1 MSASCLKKFC
11 FTQLEISRYN
21 IQGMTSERNWMQ
33 LGLMLFSAVVALMIT
48 IDVPYLLFL
57 RSLIEPQTDTNLA
70 ILHIAA
76 IAVLIVMCIVYATL
90 VILKTG
96 QHEANASLGKP
107 SCGSIA
113 PFFFLGFLLLLH
125 FSLTI
130 TASQHLTNNARND
143 LITNVRQYWQFR
155 TDSLEQR
162 FVDDVQANL
171 HCCGEN
177 GVEDYGM
184 LDIPASCCNSQ
195 GCDAVRAYQTG
206 CLPMISAELSSQG
219 LLPIVA
225 SGLALL
231 LLVLTTAGII
241 RIRYGNDRL
250 TDGPLMRPLIKPG
263 KQTHPCSI

>member
-1 MSASCLKKFC
+1 
-11 FTQLEISRYN
+11 
-21 IQGMTSERNWMQ
+21 MQ

-48 IDVPYLLFL
+48 FDVPYLLFL
-57 RSLIEPQTDTNLA
+57 RSHIEPETDTNLA

-96 QHEANASLGKP
+96 QHELNTSLGKP

-125 FSLTI
+125 FTLTI
-130 TASQHLTNNARND
+130 IASKELTNTARTS
-143 LITNVRQYWQFR
+143 LITNVRHYWEYR

-162 FVDDVQANL
+162 YVDDVQANL
-171 HCCGEN
+171 KCCGEN
-177 GVEDYGM
+177 SVNDYGL
-184 LDIPASCCNSQ
+184 LDIPASCCNSK
-195 GCDAVRAYQTG
+195 GCDDVRAYQGG

-219 LLPIVA
+219 LLPILA
-225 SGLALL
+225 SGTALL

-250 TDGPLMRPLIKPG
+250 TDGPLMRPLIKHP
-263 KQTHPCSI
+263 HPCSI